1 MNSLTLLLFL
11 SLPYT
16 FAFWGGALENIQN
29 TLQKP
34 YYLAQGVAQSVIYT
48 DVTVSPA
55 MLENCHT
62 VTEEQIT
69 LYLNEE
75 ELRAEGAM

>member
-1 MNSLTLLLFL
+1 MKYPLVTLLLL
-11 SLPYT
+11 ST
-16 FAFWGGALENIQN
+16 VRAFWGGALENIQN

-34 YYLAQGVAQSVIYT
+34 YYLAKGAAQSVIYN

-62 VTEEQIT
+62 VPEDQLT

-75 ELRAEGAM
+75 ELRAAGAH